1 MNHFDVI
8 IIGAGPAGLFAS
20 LFCGGRVLILEKGP
34 EPCRKL
40 LISGMGRCNLSN
52 ADNIENFFSR
62 YGKNGD
68 FLRQTFRF
76 FSNSDTVTFFKR
88 RGLKTMIQENNK
100 VYPASGDAKDVRT
113 VLTKASYE
121 TGALLQCRNRVHSI
135 RRRDLFA
142 VGTAEKTFFSRCVLI
157 ATGGMSHPETGS
169 AGEGYRLA
177 SSLGHRIVT
186 PVPALTPL
194 IIRDYPF
201 EHLSGVSLSDV
212 GLLIRRDGRR
222 VNTGRGDILFTHNGL
237 SGPAVID
244 ISRSVRS
251 NDTLVL
257 DLVCG
262 MTRENLHGIL
272 ERATPTISVKKI
284 VSRTFHIPASLVETL
299 LMKARIEKGA
309 TYFQLSRDKRYRLVE
324 LLKSLSLFVD
334 RPGGFDVAMVT
345 SGGVTLEEVDP
356 KSMQSL
362 LVPGLFFAGE
372 IIDIDGDTGG
382 YNIQAAFSTA
392 ALAGTSMK
400 KFTE

>member
-1 MNHFDVI
+1 MKHFNVI
-8 IIGAGPAGLFAS
+8 IIGSGPAGLFAS

-88 RGLKTMIQENNK
+88 RGLKTMIQENGK

-113 VLTKASYE
+113 VLTKASHE

-135 RRRDLFA
+135 RHRDLFA
-142 VGTAEKTFFSRCVLI
+142 VATAEKTFFSRCVLI

-169 AGEGYRLA
+169 SGEGYRLA

-186 PVPALTPL
+186 PVPALAPL
-194 IIRDYPF
+194 FIRDYSF

-212 GLLIRRDGRR
+212 GLLIRRDGRL
-222 VNTGRGDILFTHNGL
+222 VNTGRGDLLFTHNGL
-237 SGPAVID
+237 SGPAVLD

-257 DLVCG
+257 DFVCSI
-262 MTRENLHGIL
+262 TRENLYDIL

-309 TYFQLSRDKRYRLVE
+309 TYCQLSKDKRYRLVE
-324 LLKSLSLFVD
+324 LLKSLSLLVD

-382 YNIQAAFSTA
+382 YNMQAAFSTA
-392 ALAGTSMK
+392 ALAGSSMK